1 MGWEYGIRTLASV
14 GLTEVMHR
22 LAASLTYSSRY
33 SLEHHPDG
41 FVLLRHDA
49 SWPRALEVWLEEAS
63 DLDEVDDGEHYFYCL
78 FHIWG
83 EEGRA
88 WMKQLQ
94 DVTSQYS
101 GMLEWF
107 EL

>member
-1 MGWEYGIRTLASV
+1 M
-14 GLTEVMHR
+14 
-22 LAASLTYSSRY
+22 
-33 SLEHHPDG
+33 
-41 FVLLRHDA
+41 
-49 SWPRALEVWLEEAS
+49 EVWLEEAS